1 MLNQPTVH
9 RVPKLLFDQDAIEY
23 AFCSLSSFSLLYL
36 YERYLFP
43 PVYPL
48 CVMIYQ
54 HYCQLGANVRPNNL
68 KSKTQNGD
76 ANLKSQ
82 NDFFQDFDLAQ

>member
-1 MLNQPTVH
+1 MLNQPIVH

-23 AFCSLSSFSLLYL
+23 AFCSLSSSSLLYL
-36 YERYLFP
+36 YEPYLFP

-54 HYCQLGANVRPNNL
+54 HYCQLEANVQP
-68 KSKTQNGD
+68 KT
-76 ANLKSQ
+76 
-82 NDFFQDFDLAQ
+82 

>member
-23 AFCSLSSFSLLYL
+23 AFCSLSSSSLLYL

-54 HYCQLGANVRPNNL
+54 HYCQLERMFSL